1 MTALK
6 ERFMYGDLDKKAEG
20 GIMRTAFAKGG
31 DMSRRGFMKLI
42 AGLAALPVVGKYF
55 KAAKLLKPAAA
66 VTETIIKSNAPGM
79 PIWFPKLVQRVLKE
93 GEDVSKGAAT
103 LERQT
108 VHTIKLPES
117 GTEVMVTRN
126 LVNDDVIVDIGMGK
140 HGWPAGRHGQP
151 AQLVLKKGEWIEPD
165 VTKAGK
171 GKGKKTKDEFY
182 VDEAEFTGDAESV
195 KFEESAIEKYGDHA
209 SDFTEVEKYAVG
221 KNIDKKIIGKKRVQ
235 DEWAEGRAESAA
247 EDIEDFAS
255 GGLAYLLGE

>member
-1 MTALK
+1 
-6 ERFMYGDLDKKAEG
+6 
-20 GIMRTAFAKGG
+20 
-31 DMSRRGFMKLI
+31 MKLI
-42 AGLAALPVVGKYF
+42 AGIAALPIIGKYF
-55 KAAKLLKPAAA
+55 KAAKLAKPAATA
-66 VTETIIKSNAPGM
+66 VSTVIKSNAPGM

-126 LVNDDVIVDIGMGK
+126 LVNDDIIVDIGMGK

-151 AQLVLKKGEWIEPD
+151 AQLVLKKGEWIEP
-165 VTKAGK
+165 TKTKK
-171 GKGKKTKDEFY
+171 GVKTKDEFY
-182 VDEAEFTGDAESV
+182 VDEAEFTGGHPENI

-221 KNIDKKIIGKKRVQ
+221 KNIDKKIIGKKAAR
-235 DEWAEGRAESAA
+235 DDWDEGRAMQQA
-247 EDIEDFAS
+247 EDEGIDFAS